1 MWLELAWTVARRFC
15 CLETAMP
22 IRLVLADDHRLVLSG
37 LELFLR
43 QESDF
48 EVSACCYDGFETLQ
62 VVRQLRPDV
71 LILDLCMPGKD
82 GLAVLREIHEAEIPT
97 RVVLLTAAMDEN
109 SLLEAMRL
117 GVAGVVLKEM
127 TVPLLIQCIRKV
139 YAGDQWLERRLIGR
153 VVEKMLRR
161 EAGAR
166 EVAKIL
172 TPREIEIV
180 QLVASGLRNKQ
191 IADKLAISEGTVK
204 IHLHRSYEKLHVDSR
219 VALLRYAQGK
229 GLV

>member
-1 MWLELAWTVARRFC
+1 
-15 CLETAMP
+15 MP

-43 QESDF
+43 QEPDF
-48 EVSACCYDGFETLQ
+48 EVLTCCYDGLETLQ

-97 RVVLLTAAMDEN
+97 RVVLLTAAMDEDN
-109 SLLEAMRL
+109 LLEAMRL
-117 GVAGVVLKEM
+117 GVSGVVLKEM

-166 EVAKIL
+166 EIAKIL

-180 QLVASGLRNKQ
+180 RLVASGLRNKQ
-191 IADKLAISEGTVK
+191 IADKLTISEGTVK

>member
-1 MWLELAWTVARRFC
+1 MS
-15 CLETAMP
+15 
-22 IRLVLADDHRLVLSG
+22 IRLVLADDHPLILHG

-48 EVSACCYDGFETLQ
+48 EVLACCQDGLETLRA
-62 VVRQLRPDV
+62 VRQLRPDI
-71 LILDLCMPGKD
+71 LILDLLMPGKS
-82 GLAVLREIHEAEIPT
+82 GLAILREIHEADLPT
-97 RVVLLTAAMDEN
+97 RVIVLTAAMDEDA
-109 SLLEAMRL
+109 LIEAMRL
-117 GVAGVVLKEM
+117 GVSGVVLKEM

-139 YAGDQWLERRLIGR
+139 YAGDQWLERGLIGR
-153 VVEKMLRR
+153 AIEKMLRR

-180 QLVASGLRNKQ
+180 RLAASGLRNKE
-191 IADKLAISEGTVK
+191 IAESLAISEGTVK
-204 IHLHRSYEKLHVDSR
+204 IHLHRSYEKLNIDNR
-219 VALLRYAQGK
+219 IALLRYAQAK